1 MSKLSRSIGGLRAG
15 LVETI
20 NASGMPPCIVGMV
33 LDQVRAQV
41 QLLEAEENAQKEDAD
56 GADRTDDAAQ

>member
-1 MSKLSRSIGGLRAG
+1 MSRLSRSIHTLRAG
-15 LVETI
+15 LVEAV
-20 NASGMPPCIVGMV
+20 NAAGLPPCIVGMV